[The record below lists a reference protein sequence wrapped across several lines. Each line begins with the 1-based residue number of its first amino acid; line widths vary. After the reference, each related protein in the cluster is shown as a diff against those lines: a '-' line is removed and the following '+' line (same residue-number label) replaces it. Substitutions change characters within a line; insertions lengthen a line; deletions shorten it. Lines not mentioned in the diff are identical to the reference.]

1 MSGSASTPIGVAP
14 LQEAQIVD
22 IHNAALRVLAN
33 VGVEVTDPDMR
44 EHLVGYGAK
53 AEGTR
58 VRFEASLVERAIK
71 SAPSQFTLYGRG
83 DHPPLELGTGEVYL
97 GTGGAAIRMLD
108 MESGTFRESTLRDLA
123 DLAWIVEKL
132 ENIHFFLRPVIAR
145 DVADEE
151 LDENTLYV
159 CLANTQK
166 HVTVAAGSPESV
178 DRLVEMASMVAGSEE
193 ALKARPFISFT
204 CSWMVSPLRVDTGV
218 ARVLERVI
226 ERGFPVMLSSA
237 PMTGST
243 APASLAGL
251 LTQVHAEE
259 LSGVVLS
266 QAIRPGAPV
275 LYGPVPAAASFRT
288 MAYLGGA
295 VESGLMNAA
304 AVQLAHHIGLP
315 IYSDAA
321 LTEAKDGDIQAG
333 YEKAT
338 NLLLVTLAGG
348 DFIHH
353 AAGMLDSMLGVA
365 PEQYVLDNDICGMAL
380 RAREGIRVD
389 EETIAED
396 LIAKVGPG
404 GNFLAQKH
412 TVTMARSREYFQ
424 PRAAVRE
431 ALQDWQK
438 KGGVGAR
445 QRAKDVVAE
454 MLAQDRPRFVPED
467 VDGQIR
473 NEFRIRI

>member
-1 MSGSASTPIGVAP
+1 MAGDALGGLEVRA
-14 LQEAQIVD
+14 LHGEQIEN
-22 IHNAALRVLAN
+22 IHAAALRVLEK
-33 VGVEVTDPDMR
+33 VGIEVTDPSTR
-44 EHLVGYGAK
+44 EILADYGAK
-53 AEGTR
+53 TDGDR
-58 VRFEASLVERAIK
+58 VFLGKNVVEQALE
-71 SAPSQFTLYGRG
+71 SAPSQFSLYARG
-83 DHPPLELGTGEVYL
+83 EHPALELGAGDVYL
-97 GTGGAAIRMLD
+97 GTGGAAIRVLD
-108 MESGTFRESTLRDLA
+108 PEHDTFRESTLEDLA
-123 DLAWIVEKL
+123 ELAWLVENL
-132 ENIHFFLRPVIAR
+132 EHIHFFLRPVIAR

-151 LDENTLYV
+151 LDENTLFA

-166 HVTVAAGSPESV
+166 HVTLAASSPESL
-178 DRLVEMASMVAGSEE
+178 DRLVHMASLAAGGED
-193 ALKARPFISFT
+193 AFKARPFFSLT

-218 ARVLERVI
+218 ARVLHRAVEH
-226 ERGFPVMLSSA
+226 GLPVMLSSA
-237 PMTGST
+237 PMAGST

-315 IYSDAA
+315 IYSDAG
-321 LTEAKDGDIQAG
+321 LTEAKHGDVQAG

-353 AAGMLDSMLGVA
+353 AAGMLDSMLGVSFD
-365 PEQYVLDNDICGMAL
+365 QYVIDNDICGMAL
-380 RAREGIRVD
+380 RARRGVRVD
-389 EETIAED
+389 QETIAED

-404 GNFLAQKH
+404 GNFLAQRH
-412 TVTMARSREYFQ
+412 TVTVARSHEYFH
-424 PRAAVRE
+424 PRAIVRDS
-431 ALQDWQK
+431 LQDWEK
-438 KGGVGAR
+438 KGSVSAR
-445 QRAKDVVAE
+445 ERAKEIVAE
-454 MLAQDRPRFVPED
+454 ILGAERPRFLPETAERA
-467 VDGQIR
+467 IR
-473 NEFRIRI
+473 DEYRIRL

>member
-1 MSGSASTPIGVAP
+1 MSGKGGTTIGIAP
-14 LQEAQIVD
+14 LQESQIAD

-33 VGVEVTDPDMR
+33 VGVEVTDPEIR
-44 EHLVGYGAK
+44 NHLTGFGAK

-58 VRFEASLVERAIK
+58 VRFEASLIDKALER
-71 SAPSQFTLYGRG
+71 APSQFTLYARG
-83 DHPPLELGTGEVYL
+83 EHPPLELGAGEVYL

-108 MESGTFRESTLRDLA
+108 MESGAFRESTLRDLA

-132 ENIHFFLRPVIAR
+132 EHIQFFLRPVIAR
-145 DVADEE
+145 DVPDQE
-151 LDENTLYV
+151 LDENTLYA

-166 HVTVAAGSPESV
+166 HVTLAAGSPDSV
-178 DRLVEMASMVAGSEE
+178 DRLVYMASLLAGGEE

-226 ERGFPVMLSSA
+226 EHGFPVMLSSA

-259 LSGVVLS
+259 LSGVVLA
-266 QAIRPGAPV
+266 QAIRSGAPV

-304 AVQLAHHIGLP
+304 SVQLAHHVGLP
-315 IYSDAA
+315 IYSDAG
-321 LTEAKDGDIQAG
+321 LTEAKEGDVQAG

-365 PEQYVLDNDICGMAL
+365 PEQYVIDNDICGMAL

-389 EETIAED
+389 EETIAEE
-396 LIAKVGPG
+396 LLGKVGPG
-404 GNFLAQKH
+404 GNFLAQHH
-412 TVTMARSREYFQ
+412 TVKMARSREYFQ
-424 PRAAVRE
+424 PRSAVRE

-438 KGGVGAR
+438 NGGVGAR
-445 QRAKDVVAE
+445 QRAKGVVSE
-454 MLAQDRPRFVPED
+454 ILAQERPRFVPED
-467 VDGQIR
+467 VEGQIR
-473 NEFRIRI
+473 DDFQIRL